1 MALDK
6 VSLKNRIIN
15 ELQAQGFNINGK
27 GRDNINWIDKFAQ
40 AIANA
45 VIDEI
50 QQNAETSVDKE
61 KIL

>member
-6 VSLKNRIIN
+6 TSLKNRIIN
-15 ELQAQGFNINGK
+15 ELQAQGFNINEK

>member
-6 VSLKNRIIN
+6 ASLKNRIIN
-15 ELQAQGFNINGK
+15 ELQAQGFNTNSK

-50 QQNAETSVDKE
+50 QQNAETSVEKE

>member
-6 VSLKNRIIN
+6 ASLKNRIIN

>member
-6 VSLKNRIIN
+6 ASLKNRIIN
-15 ELQAQGFNINGK
+15 ELQAHGFNINGK
-27 GRDNINWIDKFAQ
+27 GRDNVSWIDKFAQ

-50 QQNAETSVDKE
+50 QQNAETSVEKE

>member
-6 VSLKNRIIN
+6 TSLKNRIIN

>member
-6 VSLKNRIIN
+6 ASLKNRIIN

-45 VIDEI
+45 VVDEI